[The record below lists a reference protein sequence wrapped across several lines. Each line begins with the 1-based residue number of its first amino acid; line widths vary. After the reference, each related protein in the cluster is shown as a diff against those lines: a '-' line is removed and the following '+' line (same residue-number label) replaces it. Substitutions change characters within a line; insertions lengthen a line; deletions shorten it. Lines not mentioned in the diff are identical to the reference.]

1 LKKKGFIFDVDGVIA
16 DTPHESAWRESL
28 QILFENSN
36 DWKKDLRDSSY
47 SPAKFTTELYQ
58 KLISGKPRFQGAK
71 SALDYFGIIDPDNK
85 FVNEYCEFK
94 QTVFLEKIKK
104 GEFNVFNDALFF
116 LIMVKSNGAKIAAAS
131 SSKNA
136 NLILEKI
143 DLKEYAA
150 NNFPSF
156 SFGGRPTNLFSLFD
170 GNVCG
175 LDLHQGKP
183 SPEIFIKAAESIRLN
198 PEDCVVIEDAVSGV
212 KAAVNGNFYCI
223 GIARLNNEAEL
234 KLAGAQLI
242 TNDLKSIAD
251 EFLH

>member
-1 LKKKGFIFDVDGVIA
+1 
-16 DTPHESAWRESL
+16 
-28 QILFENSN
+28 
-36 DWKKDLRDSSY
+36 
-47 SPAKFTTELYQ
+47 
-58 KLISGKPRFQGAK
+58 
-71 SALDYFGIIDPDNK
+71 
-85 FVNEYCEFK
+85 
-94 QTVFLEKIKK
+94 
-104 GEFNVFNDALFF
+104 
-116 LIMVKSNGAKIAAAS
+116 
-131 SSKNA
+131 
-136 NLILEKI
+136 
-143 DLKEYAA
+143 
-150 NNFPSF
+150 
-156 SFGGRPTNLFSLFD
+156 
-170 GNVCG
+170 